1 MLQIMIIFSLV
12 AGIDKL
18 LNNKYGLGVKF
29 EEGFKAMGGLAL
41 TIIGIYS
48 LSPIIAKG
56 LIPILDPLAKLL
68 NTDPSVFISSL
79 LATDL
84 GAYNTSVEVAN
95 NPLIGNFNGLIL
107 GSMLGATI
115 SFTIPIAINLI
126 DANDFP
132 FFAKG
137 ILSGIVT
144 VPAGMI
150 VSGLL
155 MKVPAK
161 DIFFNIIPVVLIS
174 FIIAWGLMKA
184 QDRTVQIFNIL
195 GKLILGI
202 STFGLLISILQSA
215 FGIKLIDG
223 LIPIE
228 ESAILVLNIS
238 IVLSGAYPLLYF
250 VSRKLH
256 KYLHRLSDK
265 YDMDTY
271 SILGLISSLASCLP
285 MLGVYDKMNK
295 KGKIL
300 NAAFAVSGAFTFGGQ
315 LGYISSV
322 APEFVN
328 PFIMG
333 KLTAGMSA
341 ILLGLVLIKFEKNP
355 GGSKCECK

>member
-1 MLQIMIIFSLV
+1 
-12 AGIDKL
+12 
-18 LNNKYGLGVKF
+18 
-29 EEGFKAMGGLAL
+29 
-41 TIIGIYS
+41 
-48 LSPIIAKG
+48 
-56 LIPILDPLAKLL
+56 
-68 NTDPSVFISSL
+68 
-79 LATDL
+79 
-84 GAYNTSVEVAN
+84 
-95 NPLIGNFNGLIL
+95 
-107 GSMLGATI
+107 
-115 SFTIPIAINLI
+115 
-126 DANDFP
+126 
-132 FFAKG
+132 
-137 ILSGIVT
+137 
-144 VPAGMI
+144 MI